1 MKSHHF
7 STLLLAVLALGIQFT
22 LSAAPTIPNPSFELN
37 ATPTNVPGYM
47 NGNSPII
54 GWTTNDPSRVGLN
67 PGTNFTP
74 FGDNGT
80 IPNGARAA
88 FIQSTGFTT
97 TLSTTITGLT
107 AGTWYRVQF
116 RANSRQ
122 ATSPVGA
129 LCKVNGGAALPF
141 TAPAGSYSTIST
153 NFQAT
158 STTAALEIT
167 NNTAADSTLLVDDF
181 TISAATPIVVTSNA
195 DSGAGSLRAALAT
208 AAGTPA
214 FNLIT
219 FAPALNA
226 GTIMLTSGEIQLSD
240 AGGVALDASSLS
252 GGLTISGGS
261 GDNRIMNQLAGS
273 TLSLR
278 RLTFTSGDTSAGSG
292 GGAIMNAGTLSVF
305 ECVFTGNT
313 APHNAAGGGAIANT
327 GGLYL
332 YRCLL
337 TNNSAGEG
345 GGAIENIGGRAHLTQ
360 CTLTNNSATPL
371 SSALGGA
378 IFNNN
383 AGVLSLEHCTVSG
396 NTASAYGGGISSDI
410 GGHCSLANCIVAGN
424 TATTSAAGRDVDNYG
439 GTVTRVGA
447 NLIEALEN
455 GNGGTDSGP
464 AAITAAPQ
472 LSALASNGGPTPTMA
487 IASTSPARNAAVGSP
502 ITSDQRGFPVVG
514 TPDIGAFEV
523 QTGGTFSLDDDIY
536 TAYEGGAAEITIQR
550 SGNATGT
557 CTVRL
562 VTTLGTAGAAD
573 FTGRPDTSASDVTF
587 LDGETAKMVRIN
599 LLADSATEGDET
611 FTIKLS
617 NPSSGA
623 TLAAPTMITGSVT
636 IKDAFVVTNTND
648 LGPGSLRQALTDAA
662 NHAGADAVA
671 FASSLSGQTITF
683 GSEII
688 VTDTGGVTVDATSV
702 GSMTLSGNNTTRL
715 FRVSSGGVL
724 NLQRLVLTEANGNGT
739 AADGYGGAMLMNSGT
754 VVTATDCVFTANAA
768 TFGGA
773 IMNYDTLVATGGT
786 LTLRRC
792 TFFGNTASQ
801 RGGAVYS
808 YTPTNGGA
816 IRTHLD
822 HCTLS
827 GNTATADHGG
837 GLLNFNGLTT
847 LIHCTVT
854 SNTAPGGKGSGI
866 ASYGDNSTE
875 TIVEKSIVAGNTN
888 SDLDFVVAPS
898 NNSFTSA
905 GSNVIGTG
913 NATGD
918 FIQSRDVTSS
928 TPLLAALA
936 DNGGPTQTHALLSG
950 SPALDRASGSISTA
964 DQRGSAIYGVADSGA
979 FESGAGGRFRFPDYD
994 PNVPEGSSRDIIIVR
1009 EGDIRGAA
1017 SVRLVTTPGTATAAD
1032 FTLRPNTSAS
1042 DVIFAD
1048 GEVSKT
1054 VTLYTTADPLVEA
1067 AQLFTISLT
1076 SPSPAS
1082 RASVP
1087 PGNMGAVT
1095 IIDPIVV
1102 TTTNDDGPGSLRQA
1116 FRTAAANSWADRITF
1131 APGLSGQTITLG
1143 SELVIDDFV
1152 GVTVDAS
1159 SLPKGL
1165 ILDGAGYTRILRTVG
1180 VTIIDLR
1187 HMTFARGRSELDGG
1201 AFYLHDGVVS
1211 VSYCTFTENSADLRG
1226 GGIFNDSAKVTI
1238 SHCTFWGNSADRQGG
1253 AVRNG
1258 PTGLMTLRHCTFSA
1272 NSASSDGRAIFDY
1285 NNRMTLDRCV
1295 SAGNFG
1301 AAGQDIDT
1309 REDSIELVG
1318 TSIFSTPI
1326 TGITFTGTGSI
1337 LMADPLLLPLAS
1349 NGGPTKTCALSAGSP
1364 AMNAGGGSAI
1374 KSDQRGF
1381 RIVSAPDLGAFE
1393 TQLGGSFTFSSTGFS
1408 TNEGSTATVTIKR
1421 LGGSEGTA
1429 SVRVFTQTGTAS
1441 AADFT
1446 ARTDAATSNVLFWEG
1461 QDTATISI
1469 ATTSDSLLEANELF
1483 SVKLSLPSPGCT
1495 LGAITTATVVIVDAS
1510 SISGDT
1516 KNPALPVITYPT
1528 ANAEIGVDV
1537 GGTIEVSGSASD
1549 DKAIG
1554 AVLVTPA
1561 SGPAVLADRVTPKAP
1576 TTVWKATFTPV
1587 TGLNS
1592 FVVSCTDGASHTS
1605 PTTAPRFFKVLR
1617 PLLVNVSGTGS
1628 VTPAGFTPKSYRE
1641 VGKPYSLTA
1650 VSGAGSMFVGWSIL
1664 SSHTPAQIG
1673 VNATDLQ
1680 LPVITFIHR
1689 EGLAL
1694 RAVFAASPYNS
1705 QLTGIY
1711 NGAITPNATLPTLS
1725 ALDTEGFATFTL
1737 QSNGSFTGNFKLDGG
1752 SLPPVNGI
1760 FDTAGIARFGP
1771 TRSQT
1776 FVITRTNKPA
1786 LTVTLQIDIIPPLD
1800 GQITGTLSILDGSN
1814 RKCDIVADRAVYSP
1828 TNLVPS
1834 GFLGANNA
1842 DAVYSIAFSKGTN
1855 AGYTA
1860 DQYPQGDGV
1869 GYYKLTKTGALTLV
1883 GTLPDGTTVTNTST
1897 LSGANTWRLFVPLYG
1912 NKGLLAGNV
1921 AIVTGDAFTDI
1932 QGYNSVWICPVLDRQ
1947 HYPAGWPL
1955 GIIVDT
1961 VGAKLNVPLSASIVP
1976 GLPVGGAATLS
1987 ISAGLLATSP
1997 ITRNLTIS
2005 AADLV
2010 THTAPI
2016 DTGFTMKID
2025 RKTGLY
2031 SGTFTHSDGT
2041 KVSYRGVIVNKNPL
2055 NPCIGFF
2062 LTTSPAVKTYTGQGG
2077 KVSLLR

>member
-1 MKSHHF
+1 MKLHRP
-7 STLLLAVLALGIQFT
+7 STLLLAVLTLGIRFT

-37 ATPTNVPGYM
+37 ATPTNFPGYM

-54 GWTTNDPSRVGLN
+54 GWTTNDPTRVGLN
-67 PGTNFTP
+67 PGTNFSP
-74 FGDNGT
+74 FTDNSV
-80 IPNGARAA
+80 IPHGVRAA
-88 FIQSTGFTT
+88 FIQSLSATT

-107 AGTWYRVQF
+107 TGTWYRVQF
-116 RANSRQ
+116 RANSRMG
-122 ATSPVGA
+122 SSLVGA
-129 LCKVNGGAALPF
+129 TYKIDGRPAMPF
-141 TAPAGSYSTIST
+141 AAPAGSYSTIST
-153 NFQAT
+153 IFQAT
-158 STTAALEIT
+158 STTAALEIS
-167 NNTAADSTLLVDDF
+167 NSTAADSTLLVDHF
-181 TISAATPIVVTSNA
+181 TITAAAPIVVTSNA

-214 FNLIT
+214 FNVIT
-219 FAPALNA
+219 FAPALNGGSITLA
-226 GTIMLTSGEIQLSD
+226 AELVVNDT
-240 AGGVALDASSLS
+240 GGVAVDASKLSKGCALVGGGTRLLNIQVGAMISLKGLS
-252 GGLTISGGS
+252 LTGGIAAGGS
-261 GDNRIMNQLAGS
+261 GGAIITQGVLCAHRCLIANNSALLGGGGVTTSSISS
-273 TLSLR
+273 TLLEQC
-278 RLTFTSGDTSAGSG
+278 
-292 GGAIMNAGTLSVF
+292 TLS
-305 ECVFTGNT
+305 GNT
-313 APHNAAGGGAIANT
+313 ALYGGGLASD
-327 GGLYL
+327 GWL
-332 YRCLL
+332 
-337 TNNSAGEG
+337 
-345 GGAIENIGGRAHLTQ
+345 
-360 CTLTNNSATPL
+360 
-371 SSALGGA
+371 
-378 IFNNN
+378 
-383 AGVLSLEHCTVSG
+383 VLHHCTVSN
-396 NTASAYGGGISSDI
+396 NTATSGTGGMVLATSAVRLVNNIIAGNNDASTTNDDI
-410 GGHCSLANCIVAGN
+410 GGSGAVLMLEGANFIGVQSDTPAYLALMPAGSPNVNGDYVGTAGSPLNAQLSSLANNGG
-424 TATTSAAGRDVDNYG
+424 ATT
-439 GTVTRVGA
+439 
-447 NLIEALEN
+447 
-455 GNGGTDSGP
+455 
-464 AAITAAPQ
+464 
-472 LSALASNGGPTPTMA
+472 TMS
-487 IASTSPARNAAVGSP
+487 IASTSQARNAAVGST

-523 QTGGTFSLDDDIY
+523 QAGGTFLLDDDIY
-536 TAYEGGAAEITIQR
+536 GAFEGGAVEIVVQR
-550 SGNATGT
+550 TGNVTGT
-557 CTVRL
+557 CSVRL
-562 VTTLGTAGAAD
+562 VTTPGTAGGAD
-573 FTGRPDTSASDVTF
+573 FVGRPNTSVSDVTF
-587 LDGETAKMVRIN
+587 LDGESAKTVRIN
-599 LLADSATEGDET
+599 ILADSTTEGDET
-611 FTIKLS
+611 FTVKLS
-617 NPSSGA
+617 NPSPGA
-623 TLAAPTMITGSVT
+623 TLSAPNLITGTVT
-636 IKDAFVVTNTND
+636 IEDAFLVTNTND
-648 LGPGSLRQALTDAA
+648 LGAGSLRQALTDAA

-688 VTDTGGVTVDATSV
+688 VTDTGGVTVDATSI
-702 GSMTLSGNNTTRL
+702 GGLTISGNHATRL
-715 FRVSSGGVL
+715 FRVSSAGVL
-724 NLQRLVLTEANGNGT
+724 NLTQLILTQGNGDG
-739 AADGYGGAMLMNSGT
+739 AADDGYGGAVLMGVGT
-754 VVTATDCVFTANAA
+754 DVTATECAFTANSA

-773 IMNYDTLVATGGT
+773 IMNYDTSVSTGGT

-808 YTPTNGGA
+808 YTPTNGGT

-827 GNTATADHGG
+827 GNTATGDYGG
-837 GLLNFNGLTT
+837 GLMNYNGITT
-847 LIHCTVT
+847 LVHCTLT
-854 SNTAPGGKGSGI
+854 GNTAPAGNGSGI
-866 ASYGDNSTE
+866 ASYGDTATE
-875 TIVEKSIVAGNTN
+875 TIVEKSIVAGNTT
-888 SDLDFVVAPS
+888 SDVNYVEAS
-898 NNSFTSA
+898 SNSFTSA
-905 GSNVIGTG
+905 GSNVIGSG

-936 DNGGPTQTHALLSG
+936 DNGGPTQTHALLPG

-1054 VTLYTTADPLVEA
+1054 VTLYTTADTLVEA

-1076 SPSPAS
+1076 SPSPTS
-1082 RASVP
+1082 RTSVP

-1143 SELVIDDFV
+1143 SELVIADPF

-1180 VTIIDLR
+1180 ETIIDLR
-1187 HMTFARGRSELDGG
+1187 HMTFARGRSAQDGG
-1201 AFYLHDGVVS
+1201 AFYLDGGVVS
-1211 VSYCTFTENSADLRG
+1211 VSFCTFSGNSASSRG
-1226 GGIFNDSAKVTI
+1226 GGIFNDSAAVTI
-1238 SHCTFWGNSADRQGG
+1238 SRCTFWGNSADYQGG

-1258 PTGLMTLRHCTFSA
+1258 PTGLMTLRHSTFSA
-1272 NSASSDGRAIFDY
+1272 NSARDEGQAIFDY
-1285 NNRMTLDRCV
+1285 NNGMTLDRCIA
-1295 SAGNFG
+1295 AGNFG
-1301 AAGQDIDT
+1301 AAGKDIDT
-1309 REDSIELVG
+1309 RQDFIELVG

-1337 LMADPLLLPLAS
+1337 LTADPLLLPLAD
-1349 NGGPTKTCALSAGSP
+1349 NGGPTKTCALQAGSP
-1364 AMNAGGGSAI
+1364 ALNAGGGSTATT
-1374 KSDQRGF
+1374 DQRGF

-1694 RAVFAASPYNS
+1694 RAVFAASPYTA

-1711 NGAITPNATLPTLS
+1711 NGAIKPNATLPTLS

-2062 LTTSPAVKTYTGQGG
+2062 LTTSPAAKTYTGQGG